1 MRTASALAL
10 VAVGAIF
17 AFAINRSP
25 SFLNLQI
32 VGWVLMV
39 TGIAGAFIPRRGSG
53 WTRRRVLWTS
63 DDEAVAQADAE
74 AVAETADAGA
84 AESGTETAP
93 IAAATEIPRR
103 RRVRVRRPRRLV
115 TPRPPIVS
123 ALGVVEPIG
132 SVERETIEEYIEE

>member
-10 VAVGAIF
+10 VAIGAIF

-39 TGIAGAFIPRRGSG
+39 TGIAGAIIPRRGTG

-74 AVAETADAGA
+74 AVAETAGA
-84 AESGTETAP
+84 AEPGTETTP
-93 IAAATEIPRR
+93 IAAATEVPRR
-103 RRVRVRRPRRLV
+103 RRVRVPRPRRLV

-132 SVERETIEEYIEE
+132 SVEQESIEEYVEE

>member
-84 AESGTETAP
+84 AEPGTETAP

>member
-10 VAVGAIF
+10 VAIGAIF

-39 TGIAGAFIPRRGSG
+39 TGIAGAIIPRRGTG

-74 AVAETADAGA
+74 AVAETADAGP
-84 AESGTETAP
+84 AEPGTETTP
-93 IAAATEIPRR
+93 IAAATEVPRR
-103 RRVRVRRPRRLV
+103 RRVRVPRPRRLV

-132 SVERETIEEYIEE
+132 SVEQESIEEYVEE

>member
-84 AESGTETAP
+84 AEPGTETAP
-93 IAAATEIPRR
+93 VAAATEIPRR

>member
-25 SFLNLQI
+25 SFLNLQV

-39 TGIAGAFIPRRGSG
+39 TGIAGALIPRRGSG

-84 AESGTETAP
+84 AEPGTETAP
-93 IAAATEIPRR
+93 IAAATEVPRR
-103 RRVRVRRPRRLV
+103 RRVRVPRPRRLV

-132 SVERETIEEYIEE
+132 SVERETLEEYIEE